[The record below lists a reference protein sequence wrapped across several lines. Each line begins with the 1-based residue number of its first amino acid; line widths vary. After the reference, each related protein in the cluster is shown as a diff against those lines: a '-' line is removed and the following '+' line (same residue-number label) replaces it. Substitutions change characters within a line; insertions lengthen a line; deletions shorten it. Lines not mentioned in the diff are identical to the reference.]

1 MLACALI
8 LWTHLSMGFQENWLA
23 NKMEGFVRVLK
34 AEFLVC
40 L

>member
-23 NKMEGFVRVLK
+23 NKMEGLLGFLK
-34 AEFLVC
+34 LKI
-40 L
+40 